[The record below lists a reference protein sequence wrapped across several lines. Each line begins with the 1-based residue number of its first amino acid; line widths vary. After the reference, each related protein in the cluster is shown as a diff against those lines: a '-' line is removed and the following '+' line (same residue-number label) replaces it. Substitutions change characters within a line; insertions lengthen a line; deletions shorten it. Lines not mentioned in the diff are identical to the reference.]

1 MWKVLLTA
9 GAIAS
14 LCLATPAAADDKP
27 DLARF
32 GALPNIEDV
41 QISPDGSKLAVIT
54 TDGEQRFLTIRKTEG
69 GGLAGIAVGDKKLRS
84 VTWAGENNVILVS
97 SVASEGAAFKGPAR
111 EYFLASNFDVRE
123 NVQKPLLSGV
133 KDTLNIVV
141 GPPQVR
147 MIKGDPIVFLEGV
160 HMMRGVG
167 TDTLFRLNLRT
178 NALKMLDNG
187 VRYGTDGWLVDAA
200 GEPVAQS
207 MYDDQAGRWSLL
219 MKVGSTWKTIDKTDA
234 PMGSYGLAG
243 FGRDGKSVLVRR
255 GYGEDALREYR
266 PDGQHETLP
275 DDMVFDGLLHDPH
288 TLKLVGGY
296 RLERDE
302 ITYDFFDPAL
312 QSAWWSAVKPFKD
325 ARVTLHSA
333 SQDWRR
339 MVLRVDSPVDGP
351 SFALVDL
358 NTRRGWVLGPAY
370 KGIDAKTVSPVQT
383 ITYKAADGLTITG
396 YLTLPRGREAR
407 SLPLIVL
414 PHGGPEG
421 RATPGYDWWSQALAS
436 RGYAVLQPNFRGSQG
451 FGEDFIK
458 AGFGEWGRK
467 MQTDLSDGVRELARQ
482 GIVDPKRVC
491 IMGASYGGYAALA
504 GATLDRG
511 TYRCAVSVAG
521 PSDLNVVRRT
531 VLRPGR
537 ICMRGDGVGEQV
549 STAAPIDPVWEGPT
563 ARDGSNRGALQC
575 AREGTGPS
583 NPGRMLAI
591 DENDP
596 RRTTS
601 MRYWLRFMGD
611 ERKHADLKAISP
623 VQLAD
628 KADIP
633 ILLIHGEDDTIVPF
647 EQSQA
652 MADAL
657 KKAGKPVALV
667 PLKGEDHWLSRGTT
681 RLQMLTEAVAFVEK
695 YNPPS

>member
-1 MWKVLLTA
+1 MKLLLA
-9 GAIAS
+9 ASVIAS
-14 LCLATPAAADDKP
+14 LWLATPAAAEQP
-27 DLARF
+27 DLASF
-32 GALPNIEDV
+32 GALPSIEDV
-41 QISPDGSKLAVIT
+41 QISPNGSQLAVIT
-54 TDGEQRFLTIRKTEG
+54 TDGEQRYLTIRKTEG
-69 GGLAGIAVGDKKLRS
+69 GALAGIAAGDKKLRS

-97 SVASEGAAFKGPAR
+97 SVASEGAAFKGPMR
-111 EYFLASNFDVRE
+111 EYFLASNFNVKE
-123 NVQKPLLSGV
+123 NRQQPLMSGV

-147 MIKGDPIVFLEGV
+147 TIKGDPVVFLEGV
-160 HMMRGVG
+160 HMLRGVG
-167 TDTLFRLNLRT
+167 ADTLFRINLRT
-178 NALKMLDNG
+178 NALKMLGSG
-187 VRYGTDGWLVDAA
+187 VRYSTDGWLVDGA

-207 MYDDQAGRWSLL
+207 MYDPKSGRWSLL
-219 MKVGSTWKTIDKTDA
+219 MKVGSTWKTIDKADA
-234 PMGSYGLAG
+234 PMGSYGIAG

-255 GYGEDALREYR
+255 GFGEDALREYR
-266 PDGQHETLP
+266 ADGRNETLP
-275 DDMVFDGLLHDPH
+275 ADLALDELLHDPH
-288 TLKLVGGY
+288 SLKLVGGY

-302 ITYDFFDPAL
+302 IAYSFFDPAL

-333 SQDWRR
+333 SRDWRR
-339 MVLRVDSPVDGP
+339 MVLRVDSPIDGP
-351 SFALVDL
+351 SFALIDL
-358 NTRRGWVLGPAY
+358 NTHRGWMLGQAY
-370 KGIDAKTVSPVQT
+370 KGIDAKTVSPVQA
-383 ITYKAADGLTITG
+383 ITYKAGDGLPITA

-407 SLPLIVL
+407 NLPLIVL

-467 MQTDLSDGVRELARQ
+467 MQTDLSDGVHDLARQ

-521 PSDLNVVRRT
+521 PSDLNAVRHT

-537 ICMRGDGVGEQV
+537 ICMRGDTDGEYPSALGETDALGQV
-549 STAAPIDPVWEGPT
+549 TAGLSALK
-563 ARDGSNRGALQC
+563 RGAQEC

-583 NPGRMLAI
+583 NPGRMLAM
-591 DENDP
+591 DADDP
-596 RRTTS
+596 RRTSS
-601 MRYWLRFMGD
+601 MRYWLRFLGED
-611 ERKHADLKAISP
+611 SKSVDLKAISP
-623 VQLAD
+623 AQQAA

-633 ILLIHGEDDTIVPF
+633 IMLIHGEDDTIVPF

-657 KKAGKPVALV
+657 KRAGKPVVLV

>member
-1 MWKVLLTA
+1 MRKVLLA
-9 GAIAS
+9 VGAIAS
-14 LCLATPAAADDKP
+14 LWLTTPAAANDDRP
-27 DLARF
+27 DLALF
-32 GALPNIEDV
+32 GALPSIEDV

-97 SVASEGAAFKGPAR
+97 SVASKGESFTGPAR
-111 EYFLASNFDVRE
+111 EYFLASNFNVKA

-133 KDTLNIVV
+133 KDSLNIVV

-207 MYDDQAGRWSLL
+207 MYDAQAGRWSLL

-266 PDGQHETLP
+266 TDGQHETLP
-275 DDMVFDGLLHDPH
+275 DDMAFDGLLHDPQ

-296 RLERDE
+296 RLGRDE
-302 ITYDFFDPAL
+302 IVYNFFDAAL
-312 QSAWWSAVKPFKD
+312 QSAWWSVVKPFKD

-333 SQDWRR
+333 SKDWRR
-339 MVLRVDSPVDGP
+339 MVVRVDSPVDGP

-383 ITYKAADGLTITG
+383 ITYTAADGLPITG
-396 YLTLPRGREAR
+396 YLTMPRGREAR
-407 SLPLIVL
+407 NLPLIVL

-467 MQTDLSDGVRELARQ
+467 MQTDLSDGVHDLARQ

-537 ICMRGDGVGEQV
+537 ICMRADRPGENAQAPG
-549 STAAPIDPVWEGPT
+549 TAGTTSGGIVKLDTYE
-563 ARDGSNRGALQC
+563 C

-591 DENDP
+591 DEDAP

-611 ERKHADLKAISP
+611 DRKPADLKAISP
-623 VQLAD
+623 AQQAD

-633 ILLIHGEDDTIVPF
+633 ILLIHGQDDTIVPF

>member
-1 MWKVLLTA
+1 MRKVLLAAVAT
-9 GAIAS
+9 AS
-14 LCLATPAAADDKP
+14 LWLALPAIADDKP
-27 DLARF
+27 DLAVF
-32 GALPNIEDV
+32 GALPSVEDV
-41 QISPDGSKLAVIT
+41 QISPNGSKLAVIT
-54 TDGEQRFLTIRKTEG
+54 TDGEQRFLTIRKAEG

-97 SVASEGAAFKGPAR
+97 SVASEGAAFKGPPR
-111 EYFLASNFDVRE
+111 EYFLASNFDVKQ
-123 NVQKPLLSGV
+123 NVQKPLLSDV

-147 MIKGDPIVFLEGV
+147 MIKGDPVVFLEGV
-160 HMMRGVG
+160 HMMRGIG
-167 TDTLFRLNLRT
+167 ADTLFRINLRT

-187 VRYGTDGWLVDAA
+187 VRYDTDGWLVDAA

-207 MYDDQAGRWSLL
+207 MYDAKAGRWSLL
-219 MKVGSTWKTIDKTDA
+219 MKVGSTWKTIEKTDA

-266 PDGQHETLP
+266 PDGRHETLP
-275 DDMVFDGLLHDPH
+275 DDIAFDGLLHDPQ

-302 ITYDFFDPAL
+302 IAYDFFDSAL

-333 SQDWRR
+333 SKDWRR
-339 MVLRVDSPVDGP
+339 LVVRVDSPVDGP

-383 ITYKAADGLTITG
+383 ITYKAADGLAITG
-396 YLTLPRGREAR
+396 YLTLPRGREAKN
-407 SLPLIVL
+407 LPLIVL

-467 MQTDLSDGVRELARQ
+467 MQTDLSDGVHDLARR

-531 VLRPGR
+531 VLKPGR
-537 ICMRGDGVGEQV
+537 ICMKSSTLGEDPRNQSAPADLPRGSYE
-549 STAAPIDPVWEGPT
+549 
-563 ARDGSNRGALQC
+563 C

-583 NPGRMLAI
+583 NPGRMLAVNE
-591 DENDP
+591 DDP

-611 ERKHADLKAISP
+611 DRQSADLKAISP
-623 VQLAD
+623 AQLAGQ
-628 KADIP
+628 ADIP
-633 ILLIHGEDDTIVPF
+633 ILLIHGQDDTIVPF

>member
-1 MWKVLLTA
+1 MRKVFLAACMTALL
-9 GAIAS
+9 G
-14 LCLATPAAADDKP
+14 LAAPAVAADKS
-27 DLARF
+27 DLSLY
-32 GALPNIEDV
+32 GHLPKIEEV
-41 QISPDGSKLAVIT
+41 VISPDGSKLAVVT
-54 TDGEQRFLTIRKTEG
+54 TDGEQRYLTIRKTEG

-84 VTWAGENNVILVS
+84 VTWAGESNVILVS
-97 SVASEGAAFKGPAR
+97 SVASEGQAFKGPPR
-111 EYFLASNFDVRE
+111 EYFLASNFDVKQ
-123 NVQKPLLSGV
+123 NLQKPLLSGV
-133 KDTLNIVV
+133 KDSLNIVV

-160 HMMRGVG
+160 HMMRGIG
-167 TDTLFRLNLRT
+167 ADTLFRINLRT

-187 VRYGTDGWLVDAA
+187 VRYDTDAWLVDAA

-207 MYDDQAGRWSLL
+207 MYDAKAGRWSLL
-219 MKVGSTWKTIDKTDA
+219 MKVGSTWKTIEKADA

-266 PDGQHETLP
+266 ADGQHETLP
-275 DDMVFDGLLHDPH
+275 DDMAFDGLLHDPEK
-288 TLKLVGGY
+288 LNLVGGY

-302 ITYDFFDPAL
+302 IAYDFFDSAM

-333 SQDWRR
+333 SKDWRR
-339 MVLRVDSPVDGP
+339 LVVRVDSPVDGP

-358 NTRRGWVLGPAY
+358 NTRRGWVLGQAY
-370 KGIDAKTVSPVQT
+370 EGIDAKTVSPVQT
-383 ITYKAADGLTITG
+383 ITYKAADGLAITG

-407 SLPLIVL
+407 NLPLIVL

-467 MQTDLSDGVRELARQ
+467 MQTDLSDGVHDLARQ

-504 GATLDRG
+504 GATLDHG

-531 VLRPGR
+531 VLKPGR
-537 ICMRGDGVGEQV
+537 ICMRASTLGD
-549 STAAPIDPVWEGPT
+549 DPKSQSSPVDLP
-563 ARDGSNRGALQC
+563 RGTYDC
-575 AREGTGPS
+575 AKEGTGPS

-591 DENDP
+591 NEDDP

-611 ERKHADLKAISP
+611 DRQSADLKAISP
-623 VQLAD
+623 AQLAD
-628 KADIP
+628 QVDIP
-633 ILLIHGEDDTIVPF
+633 ILLIHGQDDTIVPF

-657 KKAGKPVALV
+657 KKAGKPVSLV

>member
-1 MWKVLLTA
+1 MLKGLLTM
-9 GAIAS
+9 GAVGFLLLAS
-14 LCLATPAAADDKP
+14 PVAADDKP
-27 DLARF
+27 DLAVF
-32 GALPNIEDV
+32 GALPSVEDV

-54 TDGEQRFLTIRKTEG
+54 TDGEQRFLTVRKTEG

-97 SVASEGAAFKGPAR
+97 SVTSEGEAFKGPPR
-111 EYFLASNFDVRE
+111 EYFLASNFDVKA
-123 NVQKPLLSGV
+123 NLQKPLMSGV
-133 KDTLNIVV
+133 KDSLNIVV

-167 TDTLFRLNLRT
+167 ADTLFRLNLRT

-187 VRYGTDGWLVDAA
+187 VRYDTDGWLVDAQ

-207 MYDDQAGRWSLL
+207 MYDAKAGRWSLL
-219 MKVGSTWKTIDKTDA
+219 MKVGSTWKTIEKTDA

-243 FGRDGKSVLVRR
+243 FGRDGRSVLVRR

-266 PDGQHETLP
+266 ADGQHETLP
-275 DDMVFDGLLHDPH
+275 NDMGFDGLLHDPQ

-302 ITYDFFDPAL
+302 IAYNFFDAAL

-333 SQDWRR
+333 SSDWRR
-339 MVLRVDSPVDGP
+339 LVVRVDSPVDGP

-370 KGIDAKTVSPVQT
+370 KGIDAKTVSPVRT
-383 ITYKAADGLTITG
+383 ITYKAADGLAITG
-396 YLTLPRGREAR
+396 YLTLPRGREAKN
-407 SLPLIVL
+407 LPLIVL

-467 MQTDLSDGVRELARQ
+467 MQTDLSDGVRDLASQ

-521 PSDLNVVRRT
+521 PSDLNLVRRT
-531 VLRPGR
+531 VLRPER
-537 ICMRGDGVGEQV
+537 VCMRASTLGEDAKNQSAPVGEL
-549 STAAPIDPVWEGPT
+549 A
-563 ARDGSNRGALQC
+563 RGAFAC
-575 AREGTGPS
+575 AQEGTGPS
-583 NPGRMLAI
+583 NPGRMLAV
-591 DENDP
+591 DEDDP

-601 MRYWLRFMGD
+601 MRYWLRFIGD
-611 ERKHADLKAISP
+611 DRKPADLKAISP
-623 VQLAD
+623 SQLAD
-628 KADIP
+628 RADIP

-647 EQSQA
+647 EQSQT
-652 MADAL
+652 MANAL